1 VRFVRLGFAT
11 VAVGTA
17 FAAWGCVSIQAI
29 EPVTPPPLVYHSDVT
44 VGVEFMLAGQV
55 GLRCAERGVK
65 FLGLPGI
72 NSAACADA
80 NLVTMLDPCMTI
92 SAGAYAKSMCAA
104 RSTLSSLAGPP
115 QFPRPAGLLS
125 VSLKPD
131 HPHTG
136 IHPYDS
142 AVAHEGAV
150 RFNFVSPDLLVQHCR
165 QQDLQLSGE
174 PDSPYCVGAG
184 MITLGN
190 PCRSSRPGWYE
201 RTLCHELAHVNG
213 WPADHRSGSLNHA
226 LPRAS
231 QSPEAVGFAARNA
244 TEAQRSR

>member
-29 EPVTPPPLVYHSDVT
+29 EPVIPPPLAYHSDVT

-80 NLVTMLDPCMTI
+80 NLVTMLDPCVTI
-92 SAGAYAKSMCAA
+92 SAGAYAESMCAA
-104 RSTLSSLAGPP
+104 RSMLSSLSGPP

-125 VSLKPD
+125 VSLKPGD
-131 HPHTG
+131 PHTDA
-136 IHPYDS
+136 PPEDS
-142 AVAHEGAV
+142 AVPHGGAV
-150 RFNFVSPDLLVQHCR
+150 RFSFVSPDLLVQRCR
-165 QQDLQLSGE
+165 KQDLQLSGE
-174 PDSPYCVGAG
+174 RDSPYCVGAG

-190 PCRSSRPGWYE
+190 PCRTSRPGWYE

-213 WPADHRSGSLNHA
+213 WPADHRSGSFNDA

-231 QSPEAVGFAARNA
+231 QSPEAIAFAARKA
-244 TEAQRSR
+244 TEAERSR